1 MRVIF
6 MGTPDFSVGTLEALI
21 EAGHEIVLAVT
32 QPDKPRGRGK
42 EMQYSPVKEAALA
55 ARYSGI
61 SATADSRCRMCGRI
75 KEISCRCDGSYCIWT
90 DFTKRDPG
98 YDKVWLY

>member
-1 MRVIF
+1 M
-6 MGTPDFSVGTLEALI
+6 GTLEALI

-42 EMQYSPVKEAALA
+42 GDAVLSGKK
-55 ARYSGI
+55 RRHSHTIYSGI

-75 KEISCRCDGSYCIWT
+75 KEISGRCDGSYCIL
-90 DFTKRDPG
+90 DRFYQKRS
-98 YDKVWLY
+98 WI